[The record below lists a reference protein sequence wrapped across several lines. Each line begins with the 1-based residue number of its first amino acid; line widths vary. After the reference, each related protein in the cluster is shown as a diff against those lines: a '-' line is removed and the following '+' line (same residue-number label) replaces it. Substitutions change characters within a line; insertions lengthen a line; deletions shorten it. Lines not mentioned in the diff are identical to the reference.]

1 MLSSDDDNADDD
13 MFFDCLDRLSTS
25 DESIDQ
31 LSSSYSY
38 SYSYSSGCKLG
49 GYEVWV
55 NEPSSV
61 EERRRNFLHHLG
73 FFAEFASTTPS
84 KVLGSDRLVV
94 GNAAVSRR
102 HMSSEDPHV
111 GDGEASEYCCTRGH
125 CHFMSN
131 ELDRFDKDEQHTS
144 LGLAH
149 HQAVTS
155 TSSSSPS
162 ALEPSLTED
171 YPNLHH
177 DTKKIISSWW
187 KRFVS
192 NSNARGTRLVSQE
205 SKPDLETR
213 KGAHKIK
220 VLQKNKSC
228 LELTAPYVGQQI
240 HAHNGSVW
248 MMKFSPDGQYLATGG
263 EDGVV
268 RVWHVRAVDAPS
280 DYLTA
285 EDFFCS
291 KLNERKFS
299 FRRKQPI
306 HASVVFPDKVFHIE
320 ESPIQE
326 FYGHS
331 SDVLDLAW
339 SSSNCILSSSKD
351 KTVRLWQ
358 LGCDESL
365 NVFAHSDYVTCIHF
379 NPVDDNYFISGSIDG
394 KVRIWGLAEKRVVDW
409 TDVRDVITAICYQ
422 PDGQGFIV
430 GSITGTCRSYKAL
443 GDGLLL
449 DAQIHIHGKKKTAG
463 NKITGIKFSQEKS
476 QRVMI
481 SSEDSK
487 LRIFDGVDLTY
498 KYKGLPKSGSQMS
511 ASFTSSERHI
521 ISLGADSRV
530 YIWDHDTSRIPLSKQ
545 TKSVR
550 SCENFLYE
558 GISVAIPWSGMETE
572 RGSLSNGSTFRA
584 QEQLEA
590 ASRTRESDRFSL
602 GSWFSMDGACRG
614 SATWPEE
621 KLPLWEVS
629 TPEDQSHN
637 TAAISEIWGLVIVA
651 AGLDGTIRT
660 FHNYGLP
667 IRL

>member
-1 MLSSDDDNADDD
+1 MLSSDDDDNGDSD
-13 MFFDCLDRLSTS
+13 MFLDSLDHLSTS

-38 SYSYSSGCKLG
+38 SYSSGCKL

-61 EERRRNFLHHLG
+61 EERRHNFLHHLG
-73 FFAEFASTTPS
+73 FAEFASATTS
-84 KVLGSDRLVV
+84 EVLGSDRLVV

-102 HMSSEDPHV
+102 HHMSSEDPHV
-111 GDGEASEYCCTRGH
+111 EEASECCTREDELH
-125 CHFMSN
+125 HFMSN
-131 ELDRFDKDEQHTS
+131 ELHRFDKDEQHTS
-144 LGLAH
+144 LAQ
-149 HQAVTS
+149 QAVA
-155 TSSSSPS
+155 SSSPS
-162 ALEPSLTED
+162 ALDPSLRED

-177 DTKKIISSWW
+177 GTNNTSSWW

-192 NSNARGTRLVSQE
+192 NNRLVPQE
-205 SKPDLETR
+205 SKPDLETH
-213 KGAHKIK
+213 KAAPKIK
-220 VLQKNKSC
+220 VLQKNRSC
-228 LELTAPYVGQQI
+228 LQLTAPYVGQHI

-248 MMKFSPDGQYLATGG
+248 MMKFSPDGRYLATGG

-285 EDFFCS
+285 EDYFCS

-331 SDVLDLAW
+331 SDILDLAW
-339 SSSNCILSSSKD
+339 SNSNCILSSSKD

-365 NVFAHSDYVTCIHF
+365 NVFAHNDYVTCIHF

-430 GSITGTCRSYKAL
+430 GSITGTCRSYKAS

-498 KYKGLPKSGSQMS
+498 KYKGLPKSGSQLS

-550 SCENFLYE
+550 SCEHFLCE

-572 RGSLSNGSTFRA
+572 RGSLSNGSTFRT

-621 KLPLWEVS
+621 KLSPWEVL